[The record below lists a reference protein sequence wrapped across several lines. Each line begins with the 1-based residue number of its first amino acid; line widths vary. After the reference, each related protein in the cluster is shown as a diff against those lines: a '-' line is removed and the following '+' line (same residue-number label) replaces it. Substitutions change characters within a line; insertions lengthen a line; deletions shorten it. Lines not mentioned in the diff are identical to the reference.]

1 MEDPW
6 LRYIHA
12 SASTVVPTLETMILD
27 QGAGAVA
34 IWVKSDGSVE
44 RRNARL
50 SEVLTAC
57 LHAAL
62 SSNELALLGVETT
75 VVSSLQAV
83 ECPLSIC
90 SAQGL
95 LSTNPGQ

>member
-12 SASTVVPTLETMILD
+12 SASTVIPTLETMILD
-27 QGAGAVA
+27 QSAGAVT
-34 IWVKSDGSVE
+34 IWVKTDGSVE

-90 SAQGL
+90 PAQGL
-95 LSTNPGQ
+95 LSTHPG